1 MSPQP
6 NPYNQSLILIGMPG
20 AGKSTLG
27 LLLAKSLAKD
37 FVDTDLLI
45 QLEHRKTLQDI
56 LQEHGHLALRETEE
70 QVLLKAQYSNH
81 IIATGGS
88 AVYSAA
94 GMQHLKHFGPIIFL
108 DTSLDV
114 LEKRIHNMDN
124 RGIARPANQTFAEVY
139 AERRP
144 LYLQFADIVI
154 DCNGKSLE
162 QLVDEVIFE
171 EAEAF
176 VQYEA

>member
-1 MSPQP
+1 M
-6 NPYNQSLILIGMPG
+6 NPYHQSLILIGMPG

-27 LLLAKSLAKD
+27 LLLAKNLAKD

-56 LQEHGHLALRETEE
+56 LHEKGYLALREAEE
-70 QVLLKAQYSNH
+70 QVLLKAQYPNH

-94 GMQHLKHFGPIIFL
+94 GMQHLKQFGPIIFL
-108 DTSLDV
+108 DVSIEL
-114 LEKRIHNMDN
+114 LEQRIHNMDS
-124 RGIARPANQTFAEVY
+124 RGIARPVNQTFAEVY

-144 LYLQFADIVI
+144 LYLQYADIVI
-154 DCNGKSLE
+154 DCNGKNQE
-162 QLVDEVIFE
+162 QLLDEVIYE
-171 EAEAF
+171 EADAF
-176 VQYEA
+176 IQYEA

>member
-1 MSPQP
+1 M
-6 NPYNQSLILIGMPG
+6 NPYHQSLILIGMPG

-27 LLLAKSLAKD
+27 ILLAKSLAKD

-56 LQEHGHLALRETEE
+56 LEEQGYQALRDAEE
-70 QVLLKAQYSNH
+70 RVLLNAHYPNH

-94 GMQHLKHFGPIIFL
+94 GLQHLKHFGPIIFL
-108 DTSLDV
+108 DVDIET
-114 LEKRIHNMDN
+114 LEERIHNMN
-124 RGIARPANQTFAEVY
+124 SRGIARPADQTFADVY

-144 LYLQFADIVI
+144 LYLQYADIVI
-154 DCNGKSLE
+154 DCKHKSL
-162 QLVDEVIFE
+162 QQIVDEVIYE

-176 VQYEA
+176 IQYEA

>member
-1 MSPQP
+1 M
-6 NPYNQSLILIGMPG
+6 NPYHQSLILIGMPG

-45 QLEHRKTLQDI
+45 QLDHRKTLQHI
-56 LQEHGHLALRETEE
+56 LHEQGYLALREAEE
-70 QVLLKAQYSNH
+70 RVLLNAYYPSH

-94 GMQHLKHFGPIIFL
+94 GMRHLKQFGPIIFL
-108 DTSLDV
+108 DVSIES
-114 LEKRIHNMDN
+114 LEKRIHNMNN
-124 RGIARPANQTFAEVY
+124 RGIACPADQTFAEVY

-144 LYLQFADIVI
+144 LYLQYADIVI
-154 DCNGKSLE
+154 DCNGKSQE
-162 QLVDEVIFE
+162 QLVDEVIYE
-171 EAEAF
+171 EADAF
-176 VQYEA
+176 IQYEA

>member
-1 MSPQP
+1 M
-6 NPYNQSLILIGMPG
+6 NPYHQSLILIGMPG

-27 LLLAKSLAKD
+27 LLLAKNLAKD

-56 LQEHGHLALRETEE
+56 LHEKGYQALRDAEE
-70 QVLLKAQYSNH
+70 QVLLNAQYPNH

-94 GMQHLKHFGPIIFL
+94 GMQHLKQFGPIIFL
-108 DTSLDV
+108 DVSIEI
-114 LEKRIHNMDN
+114 LEQRIHNMDN

-144 LYLQFADIVI
+144 LYLQYADIVI
-154 DCNGKSLE
+154 DCNGKNQE
-162 QLVDEVIFE
+162 QLVDEIIYE
-171 EAEAF
+171 EADAF
-176 VQYEA
+176 IQYEA

>member
-1 MSPQP
+1 M
-6 NPYNQSLILIGMPG
+6 NAYHQSLILIGMPG

-27 LLLAKSLAKD
+27 LLLAKNLARD

-56 LQEHGHLALRETEE
+56 LNEQGYLALREAEE
-70 QVLLKAQYSNH
+70 RVLLNAHYPNH

-94 GMQHLKHFGPIIFL
+94 GMQHLKQFGPIIFL
-108 DTSLDV
+108 DVSFV
-114 LEKRIHNMDN
+114 ELEARIHNMN
-124 RGIARPANQTFAEVY
+124 SRGIARPTNQTFADVY

-144 LYLQFADIVI
+144 LYLRYADIVI
-154 DCNGKSLE
+154 DCTGKKLE
-162 QLVDEVIFE
+162 QLLDEVTYE
-171 EAEAF
+171 EADSFIQNDA
-176 VQYEA
+176 